1 MRIDGTS
8 SRSYPIKRKP
18 QKTPATV
25 EGSFEEVA
33 TDAELPPPA
42 AQARRES
49 GDSPVGSTANVPAR
63 PQDIIFPR
71 SMSSRVAHALASYLT
86 TATFV
91 DWDLEV
97 SGLDL
102 HV

>member
-1 MRIDGTS
+1 
-8 SRSYPIKRKP
+8 
-18 QKTPATV
+18 
-25 EGSFEEVA
+25 
-33 TDAELPPPA
+33 
-42 AQARRES
+42 
-49 GDSPVGSTANVPAR
+49 
-63 PQDIIFPR
+63 
-71 SMSSRVAHALASYLT
+71 MSSRVAHALTSYLT